1 MPVMRPLCLLLLV
14 ATAATAVG
22 CAAPK
27 IGYDYDSSANFSAYR
42 TYQWMP
48 GNQEPTGDKRVDNSL
63 VDARIRNAVEAQLR
77 SKGYHQPP
85 ATGQPDFFVAYHAGV
100 KDLSKG
106 ASTQRYIGDR
116 GSGQYTTI
124 NDIQPYKEGALLIDI
139 VDGASKQLVWQGSAL
154 AEVDPGMTAKERNE
168 RINRIVGAMFAHF
181 PPQ

>member
-1 MPVMRPLCLLLLV
+1 MNVLRPLCLFLF
-14 ATAATAVG
+14 AASAAAATG
-22 CAAPK
+22 CASPK
-27 IGYDYDSSANFSAYR
+27 IGYDYDSSANFTAYH
-42 TYQWMP
+42 TYEWMP

-77 SKGYHQPP
+77 SKGYQQHS
-85 ATGQPDFFVAYHAGV
+85 TGQPDFYVAYHAGV

-124 NDIQPYKEGALLIDI
+124 NDIQPYKEGTLLIDI
-139 VDGASKQLVWQGSAL
+139 VDGISRQLVWQGSAL
-154 AEVDPGMTAKERNE
+154 TEVDPGMTAKERND